1 MATLCSRLEQHRRWH
16 SLAEVKIHN
25 VERARRDAD
34 RRNAALQREME
45 QFFKTFG
52 EGRGGRT
59 HLQTLMVG
67 LCVSRAAHDALSA
80 GCLHRVS

>member
-1 MATLCSRLEQHRRWH
+1 MAALCSRLEQHRRWH

-52 EGRGGRT
+52 EGRGGRAVRGGARRGRGGERT
-59 HLQTLMVG
+59 RERPNLQSL
-67 LCVSRAAHDALSA
+67 
-80 GCLHRVS
+80 